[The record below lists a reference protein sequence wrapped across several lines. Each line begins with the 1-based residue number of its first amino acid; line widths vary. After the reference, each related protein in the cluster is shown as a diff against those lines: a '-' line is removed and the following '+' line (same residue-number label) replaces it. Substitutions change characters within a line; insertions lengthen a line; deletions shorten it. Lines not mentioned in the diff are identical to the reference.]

1 MAERQACCSLPHRNQ
16 CICRVTR
23 LFFYKT
29 IKLKRQNTGEF
40 ILLFNL
46 TAWKK
51 QKNKQNPQWSLH
63 PIPPPYVP
71 PPFQKGKTKKERGYL
86 PWGFA
91 EPFAA
96 TTAGTAVYTDTLPVA
111 EHQQLSSSSLQTVVR
126 SAKKYHG
133 PCKAPVT
140 GTTGIEG
147 TQLQI

>member
-1 MAERQACCSLPHRNQ
+1 MVGDAFGVPCSSSTKRDFKTHEVRWMAERHACCSLPHRTQ
-16 CICRVTR
+16 CICSITR

-63 PIPPPYVP
+63 PVPPPHVP
-71 PPFQKGKTKKERGYL
+71 PPFQKLCSGKTKKERGYL
-86 PWGFA
+86 PGGLA
-91 EPFAA
+91 EPFAV

-111 EHQQLSSSSLQTVVR
+111 ERNGS
-126 SAKKYHG
+126 
-133 PCKAPVT
+133 APVLC
-140 GTTGIEG
+140 
-147 TQLQI
+147 Q